1 MNYNNLLK
9 LGGTCEMRRLN
20 EKLSR
25 TKVESSTVSVAEKAK
40 VAGGIQIDSN
50 VALIPVGFYQ
60 GQNSV
65 FLFCQVLLCYF
76 VVLL

>member
-20 EKLSR
+20 QKLSQ

-40 VAGGIQIDSN
+40 VAGGI
-50 VALIPVGFYQ
+50 
-60 GQNSV
+60 
-65 FLFCQVLLCYF
+65 
-76 VVLL
+76 